1 MEDIPRGDAH
11 GESLVTS
18 TYERDSTETLLDGS
32 RRRPPYRSGANR

>member
-18 TYERDSTETLLDGS
+18 TYERDSTETLLDGP
-32 RRRPPYRSGANR
+32 RRGSALRSGTNR